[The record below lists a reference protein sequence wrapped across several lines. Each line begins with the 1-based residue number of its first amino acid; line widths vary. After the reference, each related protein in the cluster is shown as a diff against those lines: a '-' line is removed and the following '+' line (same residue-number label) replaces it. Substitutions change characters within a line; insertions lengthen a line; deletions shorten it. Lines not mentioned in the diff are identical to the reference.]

1 MANVE
6 LPRNLPLLFMQA
18 RDVVFAAFRPI
29 LNDAGLTEQQ
39 WRVIRALYELEPL
52 EPNQICD
59 VCLIL
64 SPSLAGIL
72 ARMEKL
78 GLIRKS
84 RVKNDQRRVLIRL
97 TAKSRA
103 LVEKVVPLIVE
114 QYRLIERATGPKL
127 FADMYS
133 VLDNVVAL
141 KDAGIP
147 RVALPAKRSTKKT
160 IKDT

>member
-1 MANVE
+1 MANAE
-6 LPRNLPLLFMQA
+6 LPRNLILLFMQA
-18 RDVVFAAFRPI
+18 REVVFAAFRPI

-72 ARMEKL
+72 ARMEDL

-84 RVKNDQRRVLIRL
+84 RVENDQRRVLIHL
-97 TAKSRA
+97 TAKSRK
-103 LVEKVVPLIVE
+103 LVEKLIPLIVE
-114 QYRLIERATGPKL
+114 QYGLIERAMGPKL

-133 VLDNVVAL
+133 LLDKVVAL
-141 KDAGIP
+141 EDAGIA
-147 RVALPAKRSTKKT
+147 RVALPAKRGTKKT
-160 IKDT
+160 VKET